1 MIRYLSPANRKGA
14 SSVLVILMMV
24 VLVLFGLS
32 ALTAG
37 LASLRLTEKSGLWA
51 EEYYLLEG
59 KAETRTAQIDR
70 ILHNAE
76 TKAVEYMVNREYMNE
91 SGTVFTDDIQNFIY
105 LNMTENLPESAKAEY
120 LQRVMKAVYY
130 KNAYQLME
138 DETEDT
144 TISYSNNI
152 VRMIL
157 EDEGFP
163 GMSFELTV
171 SDGVK
176 NIDIYADVIFPGYII
191 DIKNDD
197 LSGVRSG
204 KFSSRYDIIVWEE
217 WQEPFSY
224 SENIQYAEP
233 VKD

>member
-1 MIRYLSPANRKGA
+1 MIRYLSPVDRKGA

-37 LASLRLTEKSGLWA
+37 LASLRLTEKSGIWT

-59 KAETRTAQIDR
+59 KAESRVAEIDS
-70 ILHNAE
+70 ILHIAE
-76 TKAVEYMVNREYMNE
+76 TRAVEYIVSEEYLNE
-91 SGTVFTDDIQNFIY
+91 SGTVFEDDLQKFIN
-105 LNMTENLPESAKAEY
+105 LNMTENLPDSAKAEY

-130 KNAYQLME
+130 KSAYELME
-138 DETEDT
+138 RETEDI
-144 TISYSNNI
+144 TIIYSNSMT
-152 VRMIL
+152 RMIL

-163 GMSFELTV
+163 GMSFETTV

-176 NIDIYADVIFPGYII
+176 NIDIHADVTFPGYVI
-191 DIKNDD
+191 DFKRDKPFGI
-197 LSGVRSG
+197 RSG
-204 KFSSRYDIIVWEE
+204 EYSARYDIVVWEE

-224 SENIQYAEP
+224 AENIQYAEP
-233 VKD
+233 TKD